1 LAVAAWWFSAHSE
14 DAKRREPI
22 VGEFFVTESISNVVS
37 ALVREFVQNSLDA
50 SQDEKTPVEVHFSI
64 GELTPGPKADA
75 YFSSFWDHYYACEDS
90 VRGKKRPNLKGAPC
104 RYLVAEDFNTTGLN
118 GDASVNYI
126 DTSKKVP
133 EVNDFYY
140 FIRTEGASGKSMT
153 DRGNWGVGKYTYA
166 KTSNINSYFAYS
178 VRKIP
183 NVPVG
188 NDTVL
193 IGQSILNYHE
203 IGSTVYQPDGWWGLL
218 GGVSGSMP
226 MPFGSSNHETLEF
239 VDDFKLFRTDEMGL
253 SLIVPYIHKD
263 IDAAGLM
270 RAALGNFLTP
280 ILRGQLEIVIRG
292 EDQEFHQLNR
302 GNLEAAVQE
311 FDPNLWAEFGP
322 EVELVRWW
330 DKHNLKPDAEGFFTL
345 PSVPENEQT
354 SWDSRIDESTGSE
367 IRDRLE
373 LGQNVAVRVPICIRG
388 TKAGSLP
395 EQTFVD
401 LLLGPDP
408 DHTKVPIFYREG
420 IRISE
425 VKSETIPGVRAVVLA
440 DDKPITGFLGS
451 AEGPAHTDWKNN
463 RERFSGSFKNGRDIL
478 GFIKSVPSGL
488 VGRVRSGQNDTD
500 LGVALD
506 FFSISDE
513 PETTP
518 KPPKPKPIPTPD
530 TGGGGIVDPPPPPPP
545 PPPVPPKLQI
555 GDLVGGVVIRNGGSL
570 VKGAKVVVDLAYDT
584 LSGDAISKWINADFD
599 VAKSPIAVSVNAG
612 VQLQCAGNHLE
623 FEVQDSEM
631 FELTVSGFDR
641 NRDLFVKAK
650 AS

>member
-1 LAVAAWWFSAHSE
+1 MAAWWFSEHSE

-50 SQDEKTPVEVHFSI
+50 ASDANVPVEVHFSL
-64 GELTPGPKADA
+64 GELTPGPKADG

-90 VRGKKRPNLKGAPC
+90 VKGKKRPDLRGAPC
-104 RYLVAEDFNTTGLN
+104 RYLVAEDFKTTGLN
-118 GDASVNYI
+118 GDPSVNYI
-126 DTSKKVP
+126 DTSKKVD

-178 VRKIP
+178 VRKG
-183 NVPVG
+183 VG
-188 NDTVL
+188 VTAGLDTVL

-203 IGSTVYQPDGWWGLL
+203 IGSTVYQPDGWWGQR

-226 MPFGSSNHETLEF
+226 MPFGNTDKQTVDF
-239 VDDFKLFRTDEMGL
+239 VDDFKLYRKDEMGL
-253 SLIVPYIHKD
+253 SLIVPFIHEN
-263 IDAAGLM
+263 INAAELM
-270 RAALGNFLTP
+270 KAALANFLTP

-302 GNLEAAVQE
+302 GNLEIAVQE
-311 FDPNLWAEFGP
+311 FDPALWAEFGP

-330 DKHNLKPDAEGFFTL
+330 DKHNSNPDAEGFFTL
-345 PSVPENEQT
+345 PSVPESEQT
-354 SWDSRIDESTGSE
+354 SWESRVEDVMGSE

-373 LGQNVAVRVPICIRG
+373 LGQNVAVQVPISIRG
-388 TKAGSLP
+388 TKAGSTS

-401 LLLGPDP
+401 LLLGPDA
-408 DHTKVPIFYREG
+408 DYTKVPIFYREG

-425 VKSETIPGVRAVVLA
+425 VKSDTIPGIRAVVLA
-440 DDKPITGFLGS
+440 DDKPVTGFLGS

-513 PETTP
+513 PETPP
-518 KPPKPKPIPTPD
+518 KPPKPKPVPKPD
-530 TGGGGIVDPPPPPPP
+530 TGGGGIVEPPPPPPP
-545 PPPVPPKLQI
+545 PPATPPKLEI
-555 GDLVGGVVIRNGGSL
+555 SDLLGGFVIRNGGSL
-570 VKGAKVVVDLAYDT
+570 AGGARVVVDLAYDT
-584 LSGDAISKWINADFD
+584 LSGDSLSKWIKADFD

-612 VQLQCAGNHLE
+612 VEIERMGNHME
-623 FEVQDSEM
+623 FEVQDAET
-631 FELTVSGFDR
+631 FELTASGFDR